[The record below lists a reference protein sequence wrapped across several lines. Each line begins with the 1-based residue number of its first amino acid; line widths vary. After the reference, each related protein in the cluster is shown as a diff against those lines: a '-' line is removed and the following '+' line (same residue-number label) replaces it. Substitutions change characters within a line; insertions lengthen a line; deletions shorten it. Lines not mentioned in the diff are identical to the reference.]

1 MASFFFGGGKKILL
15 VINEIIQIGCSY
27 VNLSETIYRQFA
39 GRYLFLAFY
48 ASLFLVRQ
56 IKWKTIVVFL
66 LIGVGYL
73 ISLGHVNYEPWRYDS
88 WMSQS
93 LPAFF
98 YTYVF
103 FLILLIIY
111 DRIKELAIAKYFVKL
126 GNNYGMYS
134 CYRCF
139 L

>member
-1 MASFFFGGGKKILL
+1 M
-15 VINEIIQIGCSY
+15 
-27 VNLSETIYRQFA
+27 
-39 GRYLFLAFY
+39 
-48 ASLFLVRQ
+48 VRQ

-126 GNNYGMYS
+126 GNNSWYVFLLQMFFITLIGIDRFSFVPGIAITICYIVLIYLLSVVPVLLYS
-134 CYRCF
+134 RIKKKKNEAKIIT
-139 L
+139 